1 MERIS
6 EIKHQLDL
14 IISKLIIITSNN
26 NKDELITTNGQ
37 AISNIVMTM
46 ACQLDGLERKIMET
60 DNRIKYL
67 KNIMPIA
74 HKTENLTELK
84 YLLKVIQIEL
94 DQL

>member
-1 MERIS
+1 
-6 EIKHQLDL
+6 
-14 IISKLIIITSNN
+14 
-26 NKDELITTNGQ
+26 
-37 AISNIVMTM
+37 M

-60 DNRIKYL
+60 DNRIRYL

-74 HKTENLTELK
+74 HKTENLTEIK